1 MQGKV
6 KRNYLTYVHVVIM
19 FFIMVGVGMLP
30 TFGQVT
36 PLGMKVLGVF
46 LATLYG
52 WLFLDLLWPSLIGLV
67 ALGLTGYTTIGEAFA
82 SALST
87 ATGIQV
93 IITCVFASALEK
105 IGATEVLSNWILTRE
120 PLRKNPWLLIIT
132 LFLTIIIGT
141 VFGAGIA
148 LVFMIWTLTIKAAEQ
163 CGYSKNDPLVAFIMT
178 GAVIMC
184 FAASCIIP
192 FRGAAL
198 MYLSFYI
205 PIGGEISYA
214 PFIIFSSVYVACLIV
229 AFLLTAKYIVK
240 IDVSR
245 FTLPDE
251 EVMRLK
257 NIKVTKQQKI
267 GCGIMIAYF
276 VVMLS
281 PAFLPKTWAVIQL
294 AKTMGLLGV
303 TTVALMLLAL
313 VKDDD
318 GKQIVKLAACH
329 GSVPWDVVWLICAT
343 TPLANAMEST
353 EGGLMATVS
362 AAVTPV
368 LAGMSPTLF
377 LIAVVIVLGVLT
389 QFTHNL
395 VLGAMFIPFL
405 TPILLEMGG
414 NGPLLFMFCLIILNC
429 AYVTPA
435 ASMQSA
441 MIHGHELI
449 GRKAAYTWGLI
460 TLVASWLILIVI
472 GIPLGNILW

>member
-1 MQGKV
+1 MQANA
-6 KRNYLTYVHVVIM
+6 KRNYLTYVHAIIMFVIM
-19 FFIMVGVGMLP
+19 FGVGTLP

-36 PLGMKVLGVF
+36 PLGMKILGVF
-46 LATLYG
+46 LGTMYG
-52 WLFLDLLWPSLIGLV
+52 WIFIDLLWPSLIGLV
-67 ALGLTGYTTIGEAFA
+67 VLGLTEYTTIGEAFA

-93 IITCVFASALEK
+93 IITCLFASALEK

-120 PLRKNPWLLIIT
+120 PLRKNPWLLIVT
-132 LFLTIIIGT
+132 LFLTIVIGT

-148 LVFMIWTLTIKAAEQ
+148 LVFMIWSLAIKAAEQ
-163 CGYSKNDPLVAFIMT
+163 CGYSIKDPLIAFIMT

-205 PIGGEISYA
+205 PVGGEIEYA
-214 PFIIFSSVYVACLIV
+214 PFIIFSAVYVICLIA
-229 AFLLTAKYIVK
+229 AFLFVAKFVMK
-240 IDVSR
+240 SDVAN
-245 FTLPDE
+245 FTLPDA
-251 EVMRLK
+251 EVDRLK
-257 NIKVTKQQKI
+257 SLKATKQQKI
-267 GCGIMIAYF
+267 GCGIMITYF
-276 VVMLS
+276 VVMMS
-281 PAFLPKTWAVIQL
+281 SAFLPKGWAFTQMV
-294 AKTMGLLGV
+294 KTMGLLGV

-343 TPLANAMEST
+343 TPLANAMESA